1 MSRPLCLRCKRPE
14 SHCLCALIP
23 ALTPRTRVVVLQHPS
38 EARHALNT
46 ARLAVLGL
54 QGARRLVG
62 ERFQYEQ
69 WAEPGYA
76 PHVLF
81 PGEGAE
87 VLAPGCAAAM
97 GAPVQL
103 IVPDGTWTHARKLL
117 HINPQLAALPRVM
130 LPPGLAMRYRVRH
143 ADIPGALSTIEA
155 VTHALNALEAPC
167 NFDCLLRPFEAL
179 IDGQIE
185 GMGADLYARHHLN
198 RKVPWR

>member
-23 ALTPRTRVVVLQHPS
+23 ALSPRTRVVVLQHPS

-54 QGARRLVG
+54 DGARRLVG
-62 ERFQYEQ
+62 EYFQHEQ

-76 PHVLF
+76 PRVLF

-87 VLAPGCAAAM
+87 VLVPGCAAAA

-130 LPPGLAMRYRVRH
+130 LPPGLATRYRVRH

-155 VTHALNALEAPC
+155 VTHALNALEAPR
-167 NFDCLLRPFEAL
+167 NFDELLRPFEAL
-179 IDGQIE
+179 IDAQIA